1 MMLLWAIAGV
11 PLGVFNITSN
21 FNIALL
27 IQPQILTLLSLIT
40 WTQCFYYSDVSVNYY
55 YYYYYSIA

>member
-1 MMLLWAIAGV
+1 MLLWALAGV

-40 WTQCFYYSDVSVNYY
+40 WIQCFYYSNVSVNYY
-55 YYYYYSIA
+55 FHNYYLTA